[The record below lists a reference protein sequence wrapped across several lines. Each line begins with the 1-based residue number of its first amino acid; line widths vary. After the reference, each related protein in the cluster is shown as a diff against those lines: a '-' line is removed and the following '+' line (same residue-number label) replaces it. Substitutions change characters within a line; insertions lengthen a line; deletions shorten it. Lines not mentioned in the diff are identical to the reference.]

1 MTSQE
6 FLASLTRGDRRLHP
20 ALRSPAGALTYS
32 ELSERVQGCADALS
46 AYGSRVVATLLDNS
60 ADWIVVDLACLAMGA
75 VHLPLPL
82 FFTPEQRQ
90 TAMIAAGASL
100 LLMPAGSSGQASSS
114 MDPSAAG
121 LLGRLAVR
129 LLALPAMP
137 LPAGTSK
144 ITFTSGSTGQ
154 PKGVCLGS
162 AQMLDV
168 ARGLAEA
175 TRGIGI
181 GSHLTALPLPVLLE
195 NIAGVYAPMLEG
207 ACIHVPPLAEV
218 GLQGSSQF
226 DPRQFHAALGASEAN
241 SVIVLPQML
250 RAYAGWLAAT
260 RTLAPPRLRLMAVGG
275 AAVGAPLLEQAR
287 RLGLPAYEGYGLSEA
302 ASVQTLNLPGADMP
316 GSAGR
321 PMPHARV
328 RIADDG
334 EIEIAGTPFLG
345 YLGAPSP
352 AGGWWP
358 TGDLG
363 RLDDAGYLHVE
374 GRKKNVLITGFGR
387 NVSPEWVEVELGN
400 QPEIRYAVVYGD
412 GEAELGAVIWP
423 QGTASAAAIDAAIAR
438 TNQRLPDYARIGRWL
453 YARAE
458 FSVDG
463 GMATANGRPRRSA
476 ILQQHPDLFPSVRPL
491 SPV

>member
-1 MTSQE
+1 MTGQE
-6 FLASLTRGDRRLHP
+6 FLASLTRGDRRLQP
-20 ALRSPAGALTYS
+20 ALRSSVALTYA
-32 ELSERVQGCADALS
+32 ELSERVRVCADALS
-46 AYGSRVVATLLDNS
+46 AYGPRVVATLLDNG
-60 ADWIVVDLACLAMGA
+60 ADWIVADLACLAMGA

-90 TAMIAAGASL
+90 AAMSAAGASL
-100 LLMPAGSSGQASSS
+100 LLTPASRHAQASSD
-114 MDPSAAG
+114 MDVSEVTQ
-121 LLGRLAVR
+121 LGGLAVR
-129 LLALPAMP
+129 LLPFPAIP

-168 ARGLAEA
+168 AHGLADA

-195 NIAGVYAPMLEG
+195 NIAGVYAPLLEG
-207 ACIHVPPLAEV
+207 ACIHVSPLAEV

-226 DPRQFHAALGASEAN
+226 DPGRFHAALTASEAN

-250 RAYAGWLAAT
+250 RAYAAWLAAT
-260 RTLAPPRLRLMAVGG
+260 RTPAPPQLRLMAVGG

-302 ASVQTLNLPGADMP
+302 ASVQTLNLPGADLP

-321 PMPHARV
+321 PLPHARV
-328 RIADDG
+328 RIAEDG

-345 YLGAPSP
+345 YLGVPST
-352 AGGWWP
+352 AGDWWP

-363 RLDDAGYLHVE
+363 RLDPAGYLHVE

-387 NVSPEWVEVELGN
+387 NVSPEWVEIELGN
-400 QPEIRYAVVYGD
+400 QPEIRHAVVYGD

-423 QGTASAAAIDAAIAR
+423 QGMASAPAIDAAIAR
-438 TNQRLPDYARIGRWL
+438 ANQRLPDYARIGRWL
-453 YARAE
+453 QARAE

-476 ILQQHPDLFPSVRPL
+476 ILQQHPDLFQSVRPF